1 MPRFA
6 ASAAPAALSPASGPF
21 RAIEPKMGADLAM
34 TSNQDASMI
43 DSVPLED
50 DADRDIPMLS
60 IAQFQIA
67 VSNSFVPLRVS
78 TDLPDAEFQAR
89 LVQANVHGVSFTDIR
104 AMRHVVERTTEL
116 IQLAPR
122 NFYKISLQL
131 EGTGS
136 LRQGDRE
143 VQLTPGDLAVYDT
156 SQPYVLTFENRF
168 RTMVIQLPHDRLH
181 IPHDFAAE
189 MTAVRMA
196 GSEGLGRVVSP
207 FLATIG
213 TNLTEL
219 QGPAG
224 AKLAQNAVDLL
235 ETLFATEFDLQR
247 YAADPRR
254 ALLQRIRDD
263 IDERLSDPD
272 LSPNTIAAAAFISVR
287 HLHNLFQ
294 DQGQTVAS
302 YVRTRRLERCY
313 LDLTN
318 PEDFDVPVAVI
329 GARWGFKDAA
339 HFSRAFKGAYGES
352 PSALRRQAGGH

>member
-1 MPRFA
+1 M
-6 ASAAPAALSPASGPF
+6 
-21 RAIEPKMGADLAM
+21 
-34 TSNQDASMI
+34 
-43 DSVPLED
+43 PLED
-50 DADRDIPMLS
+50 EADRDVPVLS
-60 IAQFQIA
+60 FSQFQVA
-67 VSNSFVPLRVS
+67 VSNSFVPLKLTTTV
-78 TDLPDAEFQAR
+78 PEGEFEAR
-89 LVQANVHGVSFTDIR
+89 LQQANVHGVSFTDVR
-104 AMRHVVERTTEL
+104 AMPHVVERTPEL
-116 IQLAPR
+116 IEQAPR
-122 NFYKISLQL
+122 YFYKISLQL
-131 EGTGS
+131 EGAGR

-143 VQLTPGDLAVYDT
+143 VQLQPGDLAVYDT
-156 SQPYVLTFENRF
+156 SQPYELSFDKRF

-181 IPHDFAAE
+181 IPHDFAAQ
-189 MTAVRMA
+189 MTAVRMD

-213 TNLTEL
+213 TNLAEL

-235 ETLFATEFDLQR
+235 ETLFATEFDLKR

-254 ALLQRIRDD
+254 ALLQRIRDN
-263 IDERLSDPD
+263 IDEHLSDPD

-313 LDLTN
+313 LDLTD
-318 PEDFDVPVAVI
+318 PENFDVPVAAI

-339 HFSRAFKGAYGES
+339 HFSRAFKGAYGET
-352 PSALRRQAGGH
+352 PSAVRRHASGQ

>member
-1 MPRFA
+1 MTFNETPSSTP
-6 ASAAPAALSPASGPF
+6 SAVSE
-21 RAIEPKMGADLAM
+21 RD
-34 TSNQDASMI
+34 
-43 DSVPLED
+43 V
-50 DADRDIPMLS
+50 DRDVPVLS
-60 IAQFQIA
+60 FSEFQVA
-67 VSNSFVPLRVS
+67 VTNSFVPLRVS
-78 TDLPDAEFQAR
+78 TNVPAGEFTAK

-104 AMRHVVERTTEL
+104 AMPHVVERTSEL
-116 IQLAPR
+116 IQQAPR

-131 EGTGS
+131 EGTGL

-143 VQLTPGDLAVYDT
+143 VRLTPGDLAVYDT
-156 SQPYVLTFENRF
+156 SQPYVLTFDKRF
-168 RTMVIQLPHDRLH
+168 RTLVIQLPHDRLH
-181 IPHDFAAE
+181 IPHDFAAQ
-189 MTAVRMA
+189 MTAVRMD

-254 ALLQRIRDD
+254 ALLQRIRDN
-263 IDERLSDPD
+263 IDAQLSDPD

-313 LDLTN
+313 LDLTD
-318 PEDFDVPVAVI
+318 PENFEVPVAAI

-352 PSALRRQAGGH
+352 PSAVRRHAIG

>member
-1 MPRFA
+1 MTLNHDSSTMP
-6 ASAAPAALSPASGPF
+6 
-21 RAIEPKMGADLAM
+21 
-34 TSNQDASMI
+34 
-43 DSVPLED
+43 SVPTDD
-50 DADRDIPMLS
+50 DADRGIPVLS
-60 IAQFQIA
+60 FREFQVA
-67 VSNSFVPLRVS
+67 VSNSFVPLKVS
-78 TDLPDAEFQAR
+78 SPLDETQFKAQL
-89 LVQANVHGVSFTDIR
+89 LQANVHGVSFTDIR
-104 AMRHVVERTTEL
+104 AMAHVVERTTEL
-116 IQLAPR
+116 IQQSPR
-122 NFYKISLQL
+122 DFYKISLQL
-131 EGTGS
+131 EGTGL
-136 LRQGDRE
+136 LRQGGRE
-143 VQLTPGDLAVYDT
+143 VILTPGDIAIYDT
-156 SQPYVLTFENRF
+156 SQPYVLTFEKRF

-189 MTAVRMA
+189 MTAVRLD

-213 TNLTEL
+213 TNLAEL

-254 ALLQRIRDD
+254 ALLQRIRDN
-263 IDERLSDPD
+263 IDEHLSDPD
-272 LSPNTIAAAAFISVR
+272 LSPATIAAAAFISVR

-313 LDLTN
+313 LDLTD
-318 PEDFDVPVAVI
+318 PENFEVPVAAI

-339 HFSRAFKGAYGES
+339 HFSRAFKGAYSES
-352 PSALRRQAGGH
+352 PSAVRRQAGGH

>member
-1 MPRFA
+1 MTDTPNSSLPASTLEA
-6 ASAAPAALSPASGPF
+6 AAAPVLSFA
-21 RAIEPKMGADLAM
+21 E
-34 TSNQDASMI
+34 
-43 DSVPLED
+43 
-50 DADRDIPMLS
+50 
-60 IAQFQIA
+60 FQTA
-67 VSNSFVPLRVS
+67 VSASFVPLDLT
-78 TDLPDAEFQAR
+78 TDVTEAFQAR
-89 LVQANVHGVSFTDIR
+89 LTQANVHGVTFTDVR
-104 AMRHVVERTTEL
+104 AMPHDVHRTEDL
-116 IQLAPR
+116 IREAPR
-122 NFYKISLQL
+122 SFYKISLQL
-131 EGTGS
+131 EGEGT
-136 LRQGDRE
+136 LRQGGRE
-143 VQLTPGDLAVYDT
+143 VKLQQGDLAIYDT
-156 SQPYVLTFENRF
+156 SQPYLLSFPQRF
-168 RTMVIQLPHDRLH
+168 RTLVIQLPHDRLH
-181 IPHDFAAE
+181 IPHDFADQ
-189 MTAVRMA
+189 MTAVRLD

-213 TNLTEL
+213 TNLAEL

-254 ALLQRIRDD
+254 ALLQRIRDN
-263 IDERLSDPD
+263 IDEQLSDPD

-318 PEDFDVPVAVI
+318 PDNAEVPVAAI

-339 HFSRAFKGAYGES
+339 HFSRAFKGAYGEN
-352 PSALRRQAGGH
+352 PSSVRRQALGNI

>member
-1 MPRFA
+1 
-6 ASAAPAALSPASGPF
+6 
-21 RAIEPKMGADLAM
+21 M
-34 TSNQDASMI
+34 TSHHEPSTV
-43 DSVPLED
+43 DSAPLAEYP
-50 DADRDIPMLS
+50 ARDIPVLTIS
-60 IAQFQIA
+60 EFQVA
-67 VSNSFVPLRVS
+67 VSNSFVPLKVS
-78 TDLPDAEFQAR
+78 THLPETEFKAQ
-89 LVQANVHGVSFTDIR
+89 LQQANVHGVSFTDVR
-104 AMRHVVERTTEL
+104 AKAHVVERTTEL
-116 IQLAPR
+116 IEQSPR
-122 NFYKISLQL
+122 DFYKISLQL
-131 EGTGS
+131 EGTGL
-136 LRQGDRE
+136 LRQGGRE
-143 VQLTPGDLAVYDT
+143 VQLTPGDIAVYDT
-156 SQPYVLTFENRF
+156 SQPYVLTFDKRF
-168 RTMVIQLPHDRLH
+168 RTLVIQLPHDRLH
-181 IPHDFAAE
+181 IPHEFAAQ
-189 MTAVRMA
+189 MTAVRLD

-235 ETLFATEFDLQR
+235 ETLFATEFDLRR

-254 ALLQRIRDD
+254 ALLQRIRDN
-263 IDERLSDPD
+263 IDEHLSDPD

-318 PEDFDVPVAVI
+318 PENFDVPVAAI

-352 PSALRRQAGGH
+352 PSSVRRQAGGH

>member
-1 MPRFA
+1 
-6 ASAAPAALSPASGPF
+6 
-21 RAIEPKMGADLAM
+21 M
-34 TSNQDASMI
+34 TLNHDPSQI
-43 DSVPLED
+43 DSAPLD
-50 DADRDIPMLS
+50 DVADRDTPVLTF
-60 IAQFQIA
+60 AQFQVT
-67 VSNSFVPLRVS
+67 VSNSFVPLKVS
-78 TDLPDAEFQAR
+78 TDVPTDLFEAR
-89 LVQANVHGVSFTDIR
+89 LAQANVHGVSFTDVR
-104 AMRHVVERTTEL
+104 AMPHVVERTAEL
-116 IQLAPR
+116 IQQAPR

-131 EGTGS
+131 EGAGT

-143 VQLTPGDLAVYDT
+143 VRLTPGDLAVYDT
-156 SQPYVLTFENRF
+156 SQPYVLTFEKRF
-168 RTMVIQLPHDRLH
+168 RTLVIQLPHDRLH
-181 IPHDFAAE
+181 IPHDFAAQ
-189 MTAVRMA
+189 MTAVRMD

-213 TNLTEL
+213 TNLAEL

-254 ALLQRIRDD
+254 ALLQRIRDN
-263 IDERLSDPD
+263 IDEHLSDPD

-318 PEDFDVPVAVI
+318 PENFDVPVAAI

-339 HFSRAFKGAYGES
+339 HFSRAFKGAYSES
-352 PSALRRQAGGH
+352 PSAVRRQASGH